1 MMLNSRYSLVLA
13 TSKRARQLIAGAEP
27 MVRGAAG
34 KKPLSVAI
42 DEFYQGQVKIVADNT
57 EEEETSEP
65 AVETAEAE
73 AESTVQTAETE
84 E

>member
-1 MMLNSRYSLVLA
+1 
-13 TSKRARQLIAGAEP
+13 